1 MGTPEAED
9 FEPSWLD
16 TENDQLHRK
25 EVEPLIFGTGQLSL
39 SDPDEN
45 DDAVNVNANA
55 NVIPYGNADH
65 QDNNKKEPKGDDDNV
80 SETGWTV
87 GTSKSK
93 SAKPKKQDYGSTG
106 DTSRNS
112 FWTLP
117 TDATKPV
124 IKINDNDDDSD
135 GDGDNSDANNN
146 DSTNADNGEVRS
158 DANVLNDRPGR
169 PDQPRQNFCVKIFSA
184 ITVFGLITNLSLI
197 VSQVLP
203 MFFYPLNEFQP
214 TFLALKIYMCI
225 FALIFIVVEVDNDR
239 VPFFRDA
246 VFLTT
251 YATRGFL
258 YTFFGLICFDL
269 ANSEESHKM
278 VEDAESRYPTVDVSW
293 FALVDKVTACE
304 LVSLGILYFLM
315 GIFCLQKVRHRWV
328 EEERQVWK
336 NYREAVK
343 TWENERV

>member
-1 MGTPEAED
+1 MGTPEDED

-25 EVEPLIFGTGQLSL
+25 EVEPLIFGTGKLSL
-39 SDPDEN
+39 NDPDEN
-45 DDAVNVNANA
+45 DDAV
-55 NVIPYGNADH
+55 IPYGNVDH
-65 QDNNKKEPKGDDDNV
+65 QSKKEQKSDNV
-80 SETGWTV
+80 SETDWIIGS
-87 GTSKSK
+87 SKSK
-93 SAKPKKQDYGSTG
+93 SSKQSTKSKKQDYGSTG
-106 DTSRNS
+106 DTSRKS

-117 TDATKPV
+117 TDATTPV
-124 IKINDNDDDSD
+124 IKINDSEDNDDDDNID
-135 GDGDNSDANNN
+135 GDGDGNNSDANNN
-146 DSTNADNGEVRS
+146 DSTNANNEEGRS
-158 DANVLNDRPGR
+158 DANTLNDRPGR
-169 PDQPRQNFCVKIFSA
+169 PDQPRQKFCVKVFSA
-184 ITVFGLITNLSLI
+184 ITVFGLITNMSLI

-203 MFFYPLNEFQP
+203 MFFYPMNEFQP
-214 TFLALKIYMCI
+214 TFLALKMYLCI
-225 FALIFIVVEVDNDR
+225 FAIIFIVIEVDNNR

-269 ANSEESHKM
+269 ANSEESHQM

-293 FALVDKVTACE
+293 FAWVDEVTAWE
-304 LVSLGILYFLM
+304 LISLGILYFLM
-315 GIFCLQKVRHRWV
+315 GIFCLQKARHRWDQ
-328 EEERQVWK
+328 EEQQVWK